1 MAAERP
7 TTHGVIVSGWREGGR
22 ERAQGIACLL
32 PSFQPARYRNTHH
45 LGFNGVRTER
55 AIGGQLSVISIYRDG
70 DQQAG
75 DGLTCFSRKE
85 GRKGGRRVRGGNVT
99 CIYIYTRGRA

>member
-45 LGFNGVRTER
+45 LGFNGVRTELL
-55 AIGGQLSVISIYRDG
+55 AVSCLLLVYT
-70 DQQAG
+70 AMA
-75 DGLTCFSRKE
+75 TSRL
-85 GRKGGRRVRGGNVT
+85 
-99 CIYIYTRGRA
+99 AMA